1 MHIAWGTEKH
11 ILHWSDI
18 NINQEILQE
27 EQGMFVITIS
37 RRRIVKIV
45 AVTVCVAVAGAVAA
59 GVKGFFAQDS
69 TTAIMSKSTKISTT
83 QEMIDY
89 IASKGFTAD
98 IQTAQVTEVEIPKK
112 FDDNFKIFDEKIK
125 QTDGLSLEKHK
136 GDKVNKW
143 TFDLIDYGNEKG
155 AAAVL
160 LIKKEKLVGAYI
172 LEKPDGVAKA
182 MIKTETPQA
191 TL

>member
-1 MHIAWGTEKH
+1 
-11 ILHWSDI
+11 
-18 NINQEILQE
+18 
-27 EQGMFVITIS
+27 MFVITIS
-37 RRRIVKIV
+37 RRKIVKIV
-45 AVTVCVAVAGAVAA
+45 AVTVCVAVVGAVAA
-59 GVKGFFAQDS
+59 GVKGFFTQDS
-69 TTAIMSKSTKISTT
+69 TTAIMSKGTKISTT

-112 FDDNFKIFDEKIK
+112 FDGNFEAFNEKIK
-125 QTDGLSLEKHK
+125 QTDGLSLEKYK

-143 TFDLIDYGNEKG
+143 IFDILDYGTEKG

-172 LEKPDGVAKA
+172 LEKPDGVAKP
-182 MIKTETPQA
+182 MIKTEAPQA

>member
-1 MHIAWGTEKH
+1 
-11 ILHWSDI
+11 
-18 NINQEILQE
+18 
-27 EQGMFVITIS
+27 MFVITIS
-37 RRRIVKIV
+37 RRKIVKIAAV
-45 AVTVCVAVAGAVAA
+45 AVCAVFVGVAAVA
-59 GVKGFFAQDS
+59 VKGFFVQDS
-69 TTAIMSKSTKISTT
+69 TTAVMSKNTKLSTT

-112 FDDNFKIFDEKIK
+112 FDSNFEVFNEKIK
-125 QTDGLSLEKHK
+125 QNDGLSLEKYK

-143 TFDLIDYGNEKG
+143 TFDLLDYEGENG

-160 LIKKEKLVGAYI
+160 LIKKEKLIGAYI

-182 MIKTETPQA
+182 MVKTETPQS
-191 TL
+191 TI

>member
-1 MHIAWGTEKH
+1 
-11 ILHWSDI
+11 
-18 NINQEILQE
+18 
-27 EQGMFVITIS
+27 MFVITIS
-37 RRRIVKIV
+37 KRRIVKAAAAVVCIV
-45 AVTVCVAVAGAVAA
+45 AVGAAAVGI
-59 GVKGFFAQDS
+59 KGFFVQDS
-69 TTAIMSKSTKISTT
+69 TTALAGKSTKLSTT

-112 FDDNFKIFDEKIK
+112 FDSNFEVFNEKIK

-143 TFDLIDYGNEKG
+143 TFDILDYGTEKG

-172 LEKPDGVAKA
+172 LEKPDGLAKA
-182 MIKTETPQA
+182 MVKTEPQA
-191 TL
+191 AL

>member
-1 MHIAWGTEKH
+1 
-11 ILHWSDI
+11 
-18 NINQEILQE
+18 
-27 EQGMFVITIS
+27 MFVITIS
-37 RRRIVKIV
+37 RRKIVKIV
-45 AVTVCVAVAGAVAA
+45 AVTVCVAVVGAVAA
-59 GVKGFFAQDS
+59 GVKGFFIQDS
-69 TTAIMSKSTKISTT
+69 TTAIMSKGTKISTT

-143 TFDLIDYGNEKG
+143 TFDLCDYGNEKG

>member
-1 MHIAWGTEKH
+1 
-11 ILHWSDI
+11 
-18 NINQEILQE
+18 
-27 EQGMFVITIS
+27 MFVITVS
-37 RRRIVKIV
+37 KRKIVKIV
-45 AVTVCVAVAGAVAA
+45 AVAVCAAVVGAAA
-59 GVKGFFAQDS
+59 VGVKGFFTKDS
-69 TTAIMSKSTKISTT
+69 AAAIMSKGTRLSTT

-89 IASKGFTAD
+89 IASRGFTAD

-112 FDDNFKIFDEKIK
+112 FDANFEMFNEKIK

-136 GDKVNKW
+136 GDRVNKW
-143 TFDLIDYGNEKG
+143 VFDILNYDGENG

-172 LEKPDGVAKA
+172 LEKPDGIAKA
-182 MIKTETPQA
+182 MVKAPVAED